1 MKSPIKTQQS
11 DSSRVVH
18 FAKLKMTIL
27 NFEKRFDDIF
37 YSLKAPPVL
46 PDRQHQENLFK
57 QHQRHRFR
65 SHTHSQVL
73 IGKKIILCG
82 FLT

>member
-18 FAKLKMTIL
+18 FAKLKMRIL

-57 QHQRHRFR
+57 QHQRQPFCR
-65 SHTHSQVL
+65 SYTHSQVL
-73 IGKKIILCG
+73 IGKTRLR
-82 FLT
+82 